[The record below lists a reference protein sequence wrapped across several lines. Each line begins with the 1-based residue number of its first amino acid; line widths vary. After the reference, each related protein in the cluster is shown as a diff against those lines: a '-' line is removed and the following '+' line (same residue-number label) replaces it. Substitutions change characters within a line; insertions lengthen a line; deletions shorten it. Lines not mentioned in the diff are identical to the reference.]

1 MNRTTVSTSTVTP
14 CIDRNRP
21 LLSNGD
27 FSLMWIASGLP
38 TIHSEAAGLWAILS
52 GSTVIAGINRA
63 GTRLR
68 RDLGECTVPEDVNR
82 SAYTPAGAKTLRP
95 PWIT

>member
-1 MNRTTVSTSTVTP
+1 
-14 CIDRNRP
+14 
-21 LLSNGD
+21 
-27 FSLMWIASGLP
+27 MWIASGLP

-82 SAYTPAGAKTLRP
+82 SAYTCRRKNSSAALDHVNLRNRARASADE
-95 PWIT
+95 TSR